1 MGAMKKLPSIVA
13 LLLGVAFIIF
23 GVAYFVPAVKSL
35 LPAPT
40 PPNGEEAGKLTTAFF
55 TGLAGSGYL
64 TVIKGLEIL
73 AGVLLIVKCTRGWG
87 VVLSGAI
94 LFNIFFVNVLIM
106 NLWNPVVIAMVF
118 AGLYLAWVGR
128 KGFCCL
134 ACCGSGECL
143 GTCGCCSK
151 DGGSCCSTQKSETSG
166 GCCGGK

>member
-1 MGAMKKLPSIVA
+1 MKKLPSIVA

-23 GVAYFVPAVKSL
+23 GVAYFVPAVKSI

-40 PPNGEEAGKLTTAFF
+40 PPNGEEAVKLTQSFF
-55 TGLAGSGYL
+55 GGLAGSGYL
-64 TVIKGLEIL
+64 TVIKALEIV
-73 AGVLLIVKCTRGWG
+73 AGLLLIMKCTRGWG
-87 VVLSGAI
+87 VILSGAI

-106 NLWNPVVIAMVF
+106 NIWNPIVIAMVL

-143 GTCGCCSK
+143 GTCGCCNKEGQS
-151 DGGSCCSTQKSETSG
+151 GGCCSSEKPASTG

>member
-1 MGAMKKLPSIVA
+1 MKKLPCIVA

-23 GVAYFVPAVKSL
+23 GVAHFVPAVKAI

-40 PPNGEEAGKLTTAFF
+40 PANGKEAKDLTDAFI
-55 TGLAGSGYL
+55 GAMIGSGYFG
-64 TVIKGLEIL
+64 VIKGLEIL
-73 AGVLLIVKCTRGWG
+73 AGLLLIMKCTRGWG
-87 VVLSGAI
+87 VILSGAI

-106 NLWNPVVIAMVF
+106 NLWNPIVIAMVV

-143 GTCGCCSK
+143 GTCGCCNK
-151 DGGSCCSTQKSETSG
+151 DGQSGGCCSTEKPASTG

>member
-1 MGAMKKLPSIVA
+1 MKKLPCIVA

-23 GVAYFVPAVKSL
+23 GVSYFVPAVKAL
-35 LPAPT
+35 LPAAPG
-40 PPNGEEAGKLTTAFF
+40 PKGDDAAKLTQAFF

-64 TVIKGLEIL
+64 GVIKALEIV
-73 AGVLLIVKCTRGWG
+73 AGLLLIVKCTRGWG
-87 VVLSGAI
+87 VILSGAL
-94 LFNIFFVNVLIM
+94 LFNIFFVNVLIQ
-106 NLWNPVVIAMVF
+106 NVWNPIVIVMVL

-143 GTCGCCSK
+143 GTCGCGSK
-151 DGGSCCSTQKSETSG
+151 EGSSCCSSEKSASTG

>member
-1 MGAMKKLPSIVA
+1 MKKLPCIVA
-13 LLLGVAFIIF
+13 LLLGVAFIVF
-23 GVAYFVPAVKSL
+23 GVAYFVPAVKAI

-40 PPNGEEAGKLTTAFF
+40 PPNGEEAGKLTQAFF

-64 TVIKGLEIL
+64 TVIKALEIL
-73 AGVLLIVKCTRGWG
+73 AGVLLILKCTRGWG
-87 VVLSGAI
+87 VILSGAI

-106 NLWNPVVIAMVF
+106 NIWNPVVIAMVL

-143 GTCGCCSK
+143 GTCGCCSQ
-151 DGGSCCSTQKSETSG
+151 GGSSSCCSTEKPASNG

>member
-1 MGAMKKLPSIVA
+1 MKKLPCIVA

-23 GVAYFVPAVKSL
+23 GVSYFVPAVKSV
-35 LPAPT
+35 LPAPSA
-40 PPNGEEAGKLTTAFF
+40 PNGDDAAALTKAYFAAM
-55 TGLAGSGYL
+55 GGSGFL
-64 TVIKGLEIL
+64 GLIKALEIV
-73 AGVLLIVKCTRGWG
+73 AGLLLIMKCTRGWG

-94 LFNIFFVNVLIM
+94 LFNIFFVNVLM
-106 NLWNPVVIAMVF
+106 KNVWDPVVIALVL

-143 GTCGCCSK
+143 GTCGCCNK
-151 DGGSCCSTQKSETSG
+151 DGGSCGSSDKSASS

>member
-1 MGAMKKLPSIVA
+1 MGAMKKLPCIVA

-23 GVAYFVPAVKSL
+23 GVAYFVPAVKSI

-64 TVIKGLEIL
+64 TVIKALEIV
-73 AGVLLIVKCTRGWG
+73 AGLLLIMKCTRGWG
-87 VVLSGAI
+87 VILSGAI

-106 NLWNPVVIAMVF
+106 NIWNPIVIAMVL

-143 GTCGCCSK
+143 GTCGCCNQEGS
-151 DGGSCCSTQKSETSG
+151 SCCSSEKPASTG

>member
-1 MGAMKKLPSIVA
+1 MKKLPSIVA
-13 LLLGVAFIIF
+13 LLLGVAFILF

-64 TVIKGLEIL
+64 TVIKALEIL

-151 DGGSCCSTQKSETSG
+151 DGGSCGSTQKSETSG

>member
-13 LLLGVAFIIF
+13 LLLGVAFIYF
-23 GVAYFVPAVKSL
+23 GFNFWFN
-35 LPAPT
+35 
-40 PPNGEEAGKLTTAFF
+40 PPNPPAGSFIALMKD
-55 TGLAGSGYL
+55 SGYL
-64 TVIKGLEIL
+64 GLIKGLEVIGG
-73 AGVLLIVKCTRGWG
+73 ALLIFPRTRAWG
-87 VVLSGAI
+87 LVLVGAV
-94 LFNIFFVNVLIM
+94 LFNIVCVHHFFGGLKDWTVITL
-106 NLWNPVVIAMVF
+106 VV